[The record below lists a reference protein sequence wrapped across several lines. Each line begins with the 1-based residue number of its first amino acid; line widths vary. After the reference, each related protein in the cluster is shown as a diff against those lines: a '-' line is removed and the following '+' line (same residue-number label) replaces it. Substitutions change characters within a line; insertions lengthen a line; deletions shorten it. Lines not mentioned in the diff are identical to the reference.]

1 MDNFNGFQQVYQ
13 QTPTTSYQNY
23 YQPQTP
29 VYQPRWQQTYTAV
42 PTVPQNITTP
52 QYQSQNIQQ
61 NSNIFWVQGE
71 SGAKSYSNLMPGI
84 PIALWDSEEQVIYI
98 KTIDQNGKPSMT
110 IIDYTERGS
119 DDKQDVKR
127 DDKKDN
133 VGVEYITREQF
144 NNLNENVATKE
155 QLGVLNEQFSSINN
169 KLKELS
175 NFATVDQIK
184 SFGERLDD
192 LDNQI
197 NDIED
202 RIMSFGKPQNNSNS
216 SSRRG
221 NK

>member
-1 MDNFNGFQQVYQ
+1 MGNVFGNYQ
-13 QTPTTSYQNY
+13 QGFTNGYSQPAINNNPYYQQQNQSYSYPVNYQNY
-23 YQPQTP
+23 TTNQPSGGIIW
-29 VYQPRWQQTYTAV
+29 VSGEQQ
-42 PTVPQNITTP
+42 
-52 QYQSQNIQQ
+52 
-61 NSNIFWVQGE
+61 
-71 SGAKSYSNLMPGI
+71 AKSYQVPQGFVVPLF
-84 PIALWDSEEQVIYI
+84 DSESQTIYLRFTDTQGRPQT
-98 KTIDQNGKPSMT
+98 TIL
-110 IIDYTERGS
+110 DYTERGS

-127 DDKKDN
+127 DDKKGN

-144 NNLNENVATKE
+144 DNLNQNVATKE

-202 RIMSFGKPQNNSNS
+202 RITSFGKPQNNSNS
-216 SSRRG
+216 NNRRG